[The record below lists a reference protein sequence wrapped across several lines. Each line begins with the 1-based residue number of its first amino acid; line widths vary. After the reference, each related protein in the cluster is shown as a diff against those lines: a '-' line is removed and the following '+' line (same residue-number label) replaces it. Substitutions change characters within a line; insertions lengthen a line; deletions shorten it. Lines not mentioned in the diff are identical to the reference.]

1 MTEEGTGRRIQT
13 SLKVHYVENANH
25 ELKVFSIDFAC
36 FLR

>member
-13 SLKVHYVENANH
+13 SLKVHYVENAND
-25 ELKVFSIDFAC
+25 ELKVERIEFTC